1 MPTNIPIKP
10 AVIVFDVIETLFPL
24 EPLRAKLE
32 GAGLPGH
39 ALETW
44 FAQLLRN
51 AFALNATDSYSAF
64 RDIAVDAL
72 QAQASAHGQTLTP
85 DQLSGIIGTFAQL
98 DAYDDVAP
106 TMARLAESGIRLV
119 ALTNGSAE
127 VTKKLLERAKVSH
140 FIEHVISV
148 DEVQLWKPRKE
159 VYLHCAQR
167 CGVEPSA
174 MMLIAAH
181 SWDVH
186 GANKAG
192 LRTAFLRRQ
201 GQSFA
206 QVMQQPELYADD
218 LHHLIRQ
225 ILPQQG

>member
-1 MPTNIPIKP
+1 MPTKILIKP

-64 RDIAVDAL
+64 RDIAVDSL
-72 QAQASAHGQTLTP
+72 QAQASAHGQALTP
-85 DQLSGIIGTFAQL
+85 DQITGIIGTFAQL

-106 TMARLAESGIRLV
+106 AMARLTESGIRLV
-119 ALTNGSAE
+119 ALTNGSAQ
-127 VTKKLLERAKVSH
+127 VTRELLDRAKVSH
-140 FIEHVISV
+140 FIEHVVSV
-148 DEVQLWKPRKE
+148 DEVRLWKPRKE

-167 CGVEPSA
+167 CGVEPGA
-174 MMLIAAH
+174 MLLVAAH
-181 SWDVH
+181 AWDVH

-201 GQSFA
+201 GQAFA
-206 QVMQQPELYADD
+206 QVMQKPELDADD
-218 LHHLIRQ
+218 LPHLVRQ
-225 ILPQQG
+225 ILHLQG